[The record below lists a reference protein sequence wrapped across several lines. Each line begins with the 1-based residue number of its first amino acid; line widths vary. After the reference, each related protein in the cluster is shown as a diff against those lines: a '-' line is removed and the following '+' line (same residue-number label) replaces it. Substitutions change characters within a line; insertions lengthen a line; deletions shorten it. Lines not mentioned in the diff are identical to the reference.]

1 MGVVR
6 RFVGA
11 LLLCVVVLA
20 AVGFATDRAAS
31 VVTNGVSMQPGY
43 RAGDLVVV
51 ARAARYRTGDVVAY
65 REPDSQEVVL
75 HRIVGGD
82 ARAFDLKGDNNTSI
96 DTATPGADG
105 IIGREV
111 LHVPKV
117 GRWIGSPLAM
127 ACVAGLLIGLLSLVT
142 VGGGSRRRARAAGVD
157 DPATGRGGM
166 NGGRGVEQGDP
177 HVDGPHVDGPHVDGP
192 HVDGSH
198 LVGPRNGPSGRWR
211 WWHGL
216 LLVLNLSVT
225 AGLVAAY
232 LVPPTV
238 VPPPPAALH
247 VGSLSYTAEVPT
259 DDTYPDGVVR
269 TGDTV
274 FLRLVDR
281 IDVAFTYDGD
291 PDLEANARLRA
302 TVASASGWATTV
314 MLAPLTPVVAG
325 GVDLLGT
332 LDLAQLRSLLTR
344 VNDAT
349 GIPLTTVEIRVQGIV
364 EPVTDDP
371 AVTSSTTE
379 MLFRFDDIVA
389 DFVDTTEVTESLA
402 GRAVVTS
409 SPVRDF
415 VLEATEVGG
424 VPREARRWLIV
435 ALLVLVAASATAWP
449 SGERRRGRAAGGG
462 HDPVPVT
469 VVADL
474 ELPPT
479 IARVRLAARSDLEQ
493 LARATG
499 ARMLVRHD
507 GWCAVVD
514 DRVVHWWSPGVDWSP
529 GVASAPAVAEAAVPP
544 GLEPIDVP
552 TIEMRIDV
560 VERLRDDVFA
570 PRRPLFAS
578 RAGDAPRASPG
589 PVTNERSAAERSAA
603 DDPLRTTI
611 DEIVAF
617 LSEVAPRP

>member
-11 LLLCVVVLA
+11 LLLCVVAVA
-20 AVGFATDRAAS
+20 AIGFATDRAAS
-31 VVTNGVSMQPGY
+31 VVTNGVSMKPGY

-51 ARAARYRTGDVVAY
+51 ARAAHYRIGDVVAY

-82 ARAFDLKGDNNTSI
+82 ARAFDLKGDNNESI
-96 DTATPGADG
+96 DTATPSADDL
-105 IIGREV
+105 IGREV
-111 LHVPKV
+111 LHLPKV
-117 GRWIGSPLAM
+117 GRWIGSPLTM
-127 ACVAGLLIGLLSLVT
+127 ACIAGLLIGLLSLMT
-142 VGGGSRRRARAAGVD
+142 VGGGSRRRARAVGVD
-157 DPATGRGGM
+157 DPATGGGGM
-166 NGGRGVEQGDP
+166 NGGRGVEHGEPQ
-177 HVDGPHVDGPHVDGP
+177 VDGTHLVGTD
-192 HVDGSH
+192 
-198 LVGPRNGPSGRWR
+198 LVGPRNDPSGRWR

-216 LLVLNLSVT
+216 LLVLNLSV
-225 AGLVAAY
+225 AGGLVAASV
-232 LVPPTV
+232 VPPTV

-247 VGSLSYTAEVPT
+247 VGTLSYAAEVPT
-259 DDTYPDGVVR
+259 NDTYPDGVVR

-281 IDVAFTYDGD
+281 LDVAFTYDGD

-314 MLAPLTPVVAG
+314 MLAPLTSVVAG

-332 LDLAQLRSLLTR
+332 LDLAQLRALLTR

-371 AVTSSTTE
+371 AVTTSTTE

-402 GRAVVTS
+402 GPAVVTS
-409 SPVRDF
+409 SPVRDI
-415 VLEATEVGG
+415 VVEATEVGG

-514 DRVVHWWSPGVDWSP
+514 DRVAHWWSPGVDWSP
-529 GVASAPAVAEAAVPP
+529 GAASAPGVVQTDVAPR
-544 GLEPIDVP
+544 LEPIDVP

-578 RAGDAPRASPG
+578 RAGEVSGASPG
-589 PVTNERSAAERSAA
+589 PVTKERIAA

-611 DEIVAF
+611 DEIVAY

>member
-20 AVGFATDRAAS
+20 AVGFATDRVAS
-31 VVTNGVSMQPGY
+31 VVTNGISMQPGY

-51 ARAARYRTGDVVAY
+51 ARASRYRTGDVAAY
-65 REPDSQEVVL
+65 RETDSQEVVL

-82 ARAFDLKGDNNTSI
+82 AGAFDLKGDNNESI
-96 DTATPGADG
+96 DTATPGADDL
-105 IIGREV
+105 IGRQV

-127 ACVAGLLIGLLSLVT
+127 ACIAGLLIGLLSLVT
-142 VGGGSRRRARAAGVD
+142 VGGGSRRRTRAAD
-157 DPATGRGGM
+157 
-166 NGGRGVEQGDP
+166 
-177 HVDGPHVDGPHVDGP
+177 VDGPHVDGPQ
-192 HVDGSH
+192 

-232 LVPPTV
+232 VVPPTA

-247 VGSLSYTAEVPT
+247 VGTLSYAAEVPT

-281 IDVAFTYDGD
+281 IDVAFTYEGD

-409 SPVRDF
+409 SPVRDI

-493 LARATG
+493 LARANG

-529 GVASAPAVAEAAVPP
+529 GVASAPAVAQAAVPP

-589 PVTNERSAAERSAA
+589 PVTNERIAAERSAA

>member
-11 LLLCVVVLA
+11 LLLCLVVLTA
-20 AVGFATDRAAS
+20 IGFATDRAAS

-51 ARAARYRTGDVVAY
+51 TRAERYRTGDVVAY
-65 REPDSQEVVL
+65 REPDSQELVL

-82 ARAFDLKGDNNTSI
+82 ARAFDLKGDNNESI
-96 DTATPGADG
+96 DTATPGADD

-127 ACVAGLLIGLLSLVT
+127 ACIAGLLIGLLSLVAL
-142 VGGGSRRRARAAGVD
+142 GGGSGRRARAAGID
-157 DPATGRGGM
+157 DPAIGRGGM
-166 NGGRGVEQGDP
+166 NGGRGVEHGDP
-177 HVDGPHVDGPHVDGP
+177 HVDVA
-192 HVDGSH
+192 H
-198 LVGPRNGPSGRWR
+198 LVGTPLVWPRNDSSGRWR

-216 LLVLNLSVT
+216 LLVLNLSV
-225 AGLVAAY
+225 AGGLVAAY
-232 LVPPTV
+232 VVPPTV
-238 VPPPPAALH
+238 VSPPPAALH
-247 VGSLSYTAEVPT
+247 VGTLSYAAEVPT
-259 DDTYPDGVVR
+259 NDTYPDGVVR

-281 IDVAFTYDGD
+281 INVAFTYDGD

-332 LDLAQLRSLLTR
+332 LDLAQLRTLLTG

-371 AVTSSTTE
+371 AVTTSTTE

-409 SPVRDF
+409 SPVRDI
-415 VLEATEVGG
+415 VVEATEVGG

-449 SGERRRGRAAGGG
+449 SGERRRGRAAGGR

-514 DRVVHWWSPGVDWSP
+514 DRVAHWWSPGADWSP
-529 GVASAPAVAEAAVPP
+529 PAASAPAVAQTEVAP
-544 GLEPIDVP
+544 GLGPIDVP

-578 RAGDAPRASPG
+578 RAGEVPGASPG
-589 PVTNERSAAERSAA
+589 PVTKERIAA

-611 DEIVAF
+611 DEIVAY